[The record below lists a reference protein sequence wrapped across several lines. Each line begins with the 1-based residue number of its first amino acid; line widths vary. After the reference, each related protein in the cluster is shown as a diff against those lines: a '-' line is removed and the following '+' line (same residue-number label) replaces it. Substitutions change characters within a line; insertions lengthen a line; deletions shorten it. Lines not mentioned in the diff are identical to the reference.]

1 MTTVSMKDDAR
12 LPIATAARCR
22 QVVWSLIR
30 PQRVPALSGMLLLVA
45 ATAVG
50 LLSQPLLG
58 RIVDIVAEGQAAGA
72 LVWPAVGIAAVALGQ
87 ALLTPF
93 GLAQLATAGESALAG
108 LRERFVERAL
118 RLPIA
123 EVERA
128 GSGDLTSRV
137 TNDVTKI
144 SEGVREALPEF
155 ARAGLTIVLTL
166 LALAVLDWRFFL
178 AALVAGP
185 VQVLTVRW
193 YLRRSG
199 RVYAAQ
205 RVAAGEQQQQ
215 LLETIGG
222 ARTVRAFR
230 LRGRQVP
237 RVADASVRTVE
248 RTLDGVAL
256 QTGFFGR
263 LNLAEFLGLSGVL
276 LVGYA
281 LVRDGSVSIG
291 TASAAAFYF
300 HSLFTP
306 INTALFLLDEAQS
319 AAASL
324 ARLVGVVDLPEAPR
338 TGTAAIESA
347 QASIGV
353 EKVRHAYTAG
363 HDVLTDVDLEF
374 GAQQRIA
381 VVGASGA
388 GKTTLVKLIA
398 GFHPPAAGTIR
409 LGRRDVR
416 ELGQDGVRRTVALV
430 TQEVHVFAGP
440 LIDDLRLARPAA
452 SAAELEAALTKVHA
466 LEWVRLLP
474 EGLETVVGDGGHA
487 LTAAQAQQLALAR
500 LVLADPPVA
509 ILDEAT
515 AEAGSAGAR
524 LLERSAMQALDGR
537 TAVVVAHRLTQAA
550 TADRIVVMESGRVA
564 EQGTHDELLAAG
576 GVYAQLWKAWSK
588 DS

>member
-1 MTTVSMKDDAR
+1 MDDSRVR
-12 LPIATAARCR
+12 LPVATGARCR
-22 QVVWSLIR
+22 QVVGILIR
-30 PQRVPALSGMLLLVA
+30 PQRRAALSGVALLVA

-50 LLSQPLLG
+50 LASQPLLG
-58 RIVDIVAEGQAAGA
+58 RIVDIVAERQPSSALIGPAAGIAVVA
-72 LVWPAVGIAAVALGQ
+72 LVQ

-93 GLAQLATAGESALAG
+93 GLARLATAGESALAG
-108 LRERFVERAL
+108 LREQFVERAL

-155 ARAGLTIVLTL
+155 ARSGLAIVLTL
-166 LALAVLDWRFFL
+166 VALAVLDWRFLL
-178 AALVAGP
+178 AALVALP

-193 YLRRSG
+193 FLARSG
-199 RVYAAQ
+199 KIYAAQ
-205 RVAAGEQQQQ
+205 RLAAGEQQQQ

-230 LRGRQVP
+230 LGGRQLP
-237 RVADASVRTVE
+237 RVAEASSRTVG
-248 RTLDGVAL
+248 RTLDGITL

-276 LVGYA
+276 VVGYVLVGN
-281 LVRDGSVSIG
+281 GSVSIG

-300 HSLFTP
+300 HSLFAP
-306 INTALFLLDEAQS
+306 VNVALFLLDEAQS

-324 ARLVGVVDLPEAPR
+324 ARLVGVVDLPDPPGNRTVEIAP
-338 TGTAAIESA
+338 GP
-347 QASIGV
+347 ASIGV
-353 EKVRHAYTAG
+353 EKVGHAYLDG
-363 HDVLTDVDLEF
+363 HDVLTDVDLDF
-374 GAQQRIA
+374 PAGRRIA

-398 GFHPPAAGTIR
+398 GFHPPRSGTIR
-409 LGRRDVR
+409 LG
-416 ELGQDGVRRTVALV
+416 GQDLRDLGPDGIRRTVALV

-440 LIDDLRLARPAA
+440 LADDLRLARPSA
-452 SAAELEAALTKVHA
+452 STGELEAALAKVQA
-466 LEWVRLLP
+466 LEWVQRLP
-474 EGLETVVGDGGHA
+474 QGLETVVGDGGHG

-524 LLERSAMQALDGR
+524 LLERSALQALEGR
-537 TAVVVAHRLTQAA
+537 TAVVVAHRLTQAV
-550 TADRIVVMESGRVA
+550 TADRIVVMEAGRVA
-564 EQGTHDELLAAG
+564 EQGSHQELLDAG
-576 GVYAQLWKAWSK
+576 GIYAQLWKAWSK
-588 DS
+588 DA